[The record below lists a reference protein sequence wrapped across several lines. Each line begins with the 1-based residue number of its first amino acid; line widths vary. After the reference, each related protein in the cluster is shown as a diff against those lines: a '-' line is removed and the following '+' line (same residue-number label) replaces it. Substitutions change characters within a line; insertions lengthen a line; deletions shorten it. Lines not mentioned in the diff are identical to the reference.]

1 MRHVKNCELGE
12 NWKQCPACYLSRIG
26 AEGGKKSRRKLT
38 KKEARRIAMV
48 RWAAGA
54 GRGAVK
60 KRKQSGAGSATD
72 QAQVPHRERGKE
84 TL

>member
-1 MRHVKNCELGE
+1 MKTPKE
-12 NWKQCPACYLSRIG
+12 YLAAIG
-26 AEGGKKSRRKLT
+26 AKGGKKSRRKLT

-60 KRKQSGAGSATD
+60 ASKQSGAGSQNVGA
-72 QAQVPHRERGKE
+72 ERQSRAEGAP
-84 TL
+84 

>member
-1 MRHVKNCELGE
+1 MKTPKE
-12 NWKQCPACYLSRIG
+12 YLAAIG
-26 AEGGKKSRRKLT
+26 AKGGKKSRRKLS

-60 KRKQSGAGSATD
+60 RGTKKGKAPNGKLSDS
-72 QAQVPHRERGKE
+72 PRE
-84 TL
+84 TVD

>member
-1 MRHVKNCELGE
+1 MSETPQE
-12 NWKQCPACYLSRIG
+12 YLARIG
-26 AEGGKKSRRKLT
+26 AVGGAKSRRKLS

-60 KRKQSGAGSATD
+60 ASKHSGARSHAKLNDAGEK
-72 QAQVPHRERGKE
+72 P
-84 TL
+84 